1 VPLIP
6 NGSTS
11 GTTLCHPGA
20 LKVRFENHLILGVRD
35 SRRVRDTACLG
46 HPSVSGTALISPK
59 WVRQVILDALH
70 ACHTAEGLSAL
81 LHFTSHVTPRTR
93 MACDTVTSTP
103 VVPGLVA
110 ISTTG
115 KIIGL
120 ILSRFYLHISRRKGV
135 LLGVDD
141 EPEGKGRPRRG

>member
-1 VPLIP
+1 M
-6 NGSTS
+6 
-11 GTTLCHPGA
+11 A
-20 LKVRFENHLILGVRD
+20 LKVRFENHLNLGVRD
-35 SRRVRDTACLG
+35 SRRIRDIQCSG
-46 HPSVSGTALISPK
+46 HAAGFQRAVKTRK
-59 WVRQVILDALH
+59 WVRQVILHALH
-70 ACHTAEGLSAL
+70 ARHPAEGLSAL
-81 LHFTSHVTPRTR
+81 LRFTSHVTLRTR